1 MMAAALKRTTLP
13 LVLALALSSAGQA
26 GLWLRVAFVKQQ
38 KNGCGAASIAMVMQY
53 WQRRQDLSLPAAEID
68 APEIQKNLYSKKG
81 HGIYAADLE
90 QYFQQH
96 GFRTFAFTGT
106 WDDLR
111 QHLEKGRP
119 LIVAL
124 RPSRLESSLHYVVIA
139 GIDPRNNMVMT
150 NDPAERKLL
159 GRQRA
164 EFEKEWSGTGHWT
177 LLALPVAQPR

>member
-1 MMAAALKRTTLP
+1 MMTAALKQTTLL
-13 LVLALALSSAGQA
+13 LVLGLALAAPAQDS
-26 GLWLRVAFVKQQ
+26 LWLDVPFVKQQ

-53 WQRRQDLSLPAAEID
+53 WQQKQNSAPAAEAD
-68 APEIQKNLYSKKG
+68 APEIQKDLYSKKG

-90 QYFQQH
+90 QYFQRH
-96 GFRTFAFTGT
+96 GFRTFALTGT

-124 RPSRLESSLHYVVIA
+124 KPSRLESSLHYVVIA
-139 GIDPRNNMVMT
+139 GLDSERNLVLM

-159 GRQRA
+159 SRQRA
-164 EFEKEWSGTGHWT
+164 EFEKEWNGAGHWT
-177 LLALPVAQPR
+177 LLALPLAQPR

>member
-1 MMAAALKRTTLP
+1 MAAALKRTTLL
-13 LVLALALSSAGQA
+13 LVLGLTLSAPGQDS
-26 GLWLRVAFVKQQ
+26 LWLDVPFVKQQ

-53 WQRRQDLSLPAAEID
+53 WQRQQNLLVPAAEAD

-81 HGIYAADLE
+81 RGIYASDLE
-90 QYFQQH
+90 QYFQRH

-106 WDDLR
+106 WDDIR

-124 RPSRLESSLHYVVIA
+124 KPSRLESSLHYVVIA
-139 GIDPRNNMVMT
+139 GLDSRRNMVLT

-164 EFEKEWSGTGHWT
+164 EFEKEWSGTSRWT
-177 LLALPVAQPR
+177 LLALPQTTPR

>member
-1 MMAAALKRTTLP
+1 MAAALKRTTLL
-13 LVLALALSSAGQA
+13 LVLSLALSAPGQA
-26 GLWLRVAFVKQQ
+26 GLWLDVPFVKQQ
-38 KNGCGAASIAMVMQY
+38 KEGCGAATIAMVMQY
-53 WQRRQDLSLPAAEID
+53 WQQQQNLSLSAAETD
-68 APEIQKNLYSKKG
+68 APEIQKILYSKKG
-81 HGIYAADLE
+81 HGIYASDLE
-90 QYFQQH
+90 QYFQRH

-139 GIDPRNNMVMT
+139 GIDPGRNMVLM

-159 GRQRA
+159 GKQRA
-164 EFEKEWSGTGHWT
+164 EFEKEWSGTSRWT
-177 LLALPVAQPR
+177 LLALPQTQPR